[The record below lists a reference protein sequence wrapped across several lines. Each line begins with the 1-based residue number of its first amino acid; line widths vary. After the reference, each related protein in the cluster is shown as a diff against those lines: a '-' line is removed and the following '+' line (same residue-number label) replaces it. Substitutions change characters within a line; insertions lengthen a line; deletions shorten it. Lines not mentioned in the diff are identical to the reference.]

1 MLRHAP
7 SEDGQASVELALCLP
22 ILVVL
27 IALLVEAGG
36 LATDHVRLWH
46 AAREAARV
54 AVVEP
59 DASQA
64 RTAAE
69 HVGLDGIEIMIEP
82 ATDARV
88 RGEPL
93 RATAIYRPAGRVPL
107 IGRLLTGIVM
117 RAEATMRIERP

>member
-1 MLRHAP
+1 ML
-7 SEDGQASVELALCLP
+7 GQARSEHGQATVELALCLP
-22 ILVVL
+22 ILAVL

-59 DASQA
+59 DVSQA
-64 RTAAE
+64 RSAAQRA
-69 HVGLDGIEIMIEP
+69 GLDGIEITIEP

-93 RATAIYRPAGRVPL
+93 TATVLYRPAGRVPL
-107 IGRLLTGIVM
+107 VGRLLTGIVM
-117 RAEATMRIERP
+117 RAQATMRIERP

>member
-1 MLRHAP
+1 MLCQVH

-22 ILVVL
+22 ILAVL

-59 DASQA
+59 DESQA
-64 RTAAE
+64 RSAAE
-69 HVGLDGIEIMIEP
+69 RAGLEGIELSIEP

-93 RATAIYRPAGRVPL
+93 SATVTYRPAGRVPL

>member
-1 MLRHAP
+1 MLDERRSQH
-7 SEDGQASVELALCLP
+7 GQATVELALCLP
-22 ILVVL
+22 ILAVL

-64 RTAAE
+64 RSAAE
-69 HVGLDGIEIMIEP
+69 RVGLDGIEITIEP
-82 ATDARV
+82 ATEARV

-93 RATAIYRPAGRVPL
+93 SATVIYRPAGRVPL